1 MVATIDPQRYYRL
14 PWTLTDNAIS
24 WIEVTT
30 ACNLDCAGCYR
41 DTKSKDGHKTLA
53 EIAEELEVFK
63 RLRNSD
69 SMSIAGGDPLVH
81 PQIVEIVEMIH
92 EKGWKPILNTN
103 GLALTPA
110 LLSELKRAGVYGFT
124 FHVDTSQKRS
134 DAMGATTEE
143 GLNALRQKFAEML
156 AKEGD
161 LSCSF
166 NQTVTVDTLDEVP
179 AVVRWAESLPDLVH
193 SIVFILYREP
203 ALFDGNY
210 EYFAG
215 GRNVSVEENYKKPKD
230 WRGDRTVKTPAVVA
244 KIREADPEFEPCAY
258 LGGTVNPQST
268 KWMYGTRLANRK
280 RGFGYVS
287 AKAME
292 IIQNVHHFVNGTWL
306 AYSKPDLLG
315 AGKASM
321 FSFGV
326 IDSRMRKNAGR
337 FLKNALRHPRE
348 LFTKVHSQTLVV
360 IQPIDLLPDG
370 RADMCDGCPDITV
383 HEGKLYWSCRLEEI
397 KTYGC
402 FVAAHPKA
410 CAQARKAQQLV
421 ARPELSQHP

>member
-1 MVATIDPQRYYRL
+1 MVAKIDPRRYYRL

-24 WIEVTT
+24 WLEVTT
-30 ACNLDCAGCYR
+30 ACNLACEGCYR

-53 EIAEELEVFK
+53 AIAEELEVFK
-63 RLRNSD
+63 RLRNAD
-69 SMSIAGGDPLVH
+69 SMSLAGGDPLVH
-81 PQIVEIVEMIH
+81 PQIVEIVKMIH

-110 LLSELKRAGVYGFT
+110 LLSELKKAGAYGFT
-124 FHVDTSQKRS
+124 IHIDTSQDRP
-134 DAMGATTEE
+134 DANGATTEE

-156 AKEGD
+156 AKEGG

-166 NQTVTVDTLDEVP
+166 NQTVTIDTLDQVP
-179 AVVRWAESLPDLVH
+179 AVVRWAEGLPDLVH

-203 ALFDGNY
+203 ALFDGKY

-215 GRNVSVEENYKKPKD
+215 GRNVSVEEDYKKPEN
-230 WRGDRTVKTPAVVA
+230 WRGDRTVSTPVVVA

-258 LGGTVNPQST
+258 LGGTVNPEST
-268 KWMYGTRLANRK
+268 KWMYGTRLANRE

-287 AKAME
+287 SQAME
-292 IIQNVHHFVNGTWL
+292 IIQTVHHLWNGTWL
-306 AYSKPDLLG
+306 AYSKPETLA
-315 AGKASM
+315 AGRASM
-321 FSFGV
+321 FSFGTF
-326 IDSRMRKNAGR
+326 DGRMRKNAWR
-337 FLKNALRHPRE
+337 FLRNALRHPRE
-348 LFTKVHSQTLVV
+348 LFTKVHSQTIVV

-397 KTYGC
+397 KNYGC
-402 FVAAHPKA
+402 FVAAHPKQ
-410 CAQARKAQQLV
+410 CAQAPKLHKISAKPQPTQS
-421 ARPELSQHP
+421 P

>member
-1 MVATIDPQRYYRL
+1 MVAKIDPRRYYRL

-24 WIEVTT
+24 WLEVTT
-30 ACNLDCAGCYR
+30 ACNLDCEGCYR

-53 EIAEELEVFK
+53 AIAEELEVFK
-63 RLRNSD
+63 RLRNAD
-69 SMSIAGGDPLVH
+69 SMSLAGGDPLVH
-81 PQIVEIVEMIH
+81 PQIVEIVKMIH

-110 LLSELKRAGVYGFT
+110 LLSELKKAGAYGFT
-124 FHVDTSQKRS
+124 IHIDTSQDRH
-134 DAMGATTEE
+134 DANGATTEE

-156 AKEGD
+156 AKEGG

-166 NQTVTVDTLDEVP
+166 NQTVTTDTLDQVP
-179 AVVRWAESLPDLVH
+179 AVVRWAEGLPDLVH

-203 ALFDGNY
+203 ALFDGKY

-215 GRNVSVEENYKKPKD
+215 GRNVSVEEDYKKPEN
-230 WRGDRTVKTPAVVA
+230 WRGDRTVSTPVVVA

-258 LGGTVNPQST
+258 LGGTVNPEST
-268 KWMYGTRLANRK
+268 KWMYGTRLANRE

-287 AKAME
+287 SQAME
-292 IIQNVHHFVNGTWL
+292 IIQNVHHLWNGTWL
-306 AYSKPDLLG
+306 AYSKPETLA
-315 AGKASM
+315 AGRASM
-321 FSFGV
+321 FSFGTF
-326 IDSRMRKNAGR
+326 DGRMRKNAWR
-337 FLKNALRHPRE
+337 FLRNALRHPRE
-348 LFTKVHSQTLVV
+348 LFTKVHSQTIVV

-397 KTYGC
+397 KNYGC
-402 FVAAHPKA
+402 FVAAHPKQ
-410 CAQARKAQQLV
+410 CAQAPKLHKISAKPQPTQS
-421 ARPELSQHP
+421 P